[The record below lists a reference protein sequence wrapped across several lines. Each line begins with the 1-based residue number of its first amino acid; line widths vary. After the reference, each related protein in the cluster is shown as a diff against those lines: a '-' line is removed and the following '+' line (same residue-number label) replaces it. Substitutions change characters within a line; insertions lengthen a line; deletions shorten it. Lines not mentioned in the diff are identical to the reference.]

1 MSNSVIRSAAL
12 AEAPV
17 VIGEAGDRFM
27 PPGMQAMLEAAK
39 REARAD
45 GFRAGRESA
54 VAEVQEAANAARHAL
69 SEMVEETRI
78 RLDQAISQRAP
89 ELVELAIEFAKHIV
103 GEAAV
108 DPGRSLAERLLA
120 ALEQIDDDQLRIRVN
135 PEDFAQ
141 LEDLMPPG
149 VELEADPRLGRG
161 DAVASGRW
169 SRADLTLERA
179 WQLIAGATDA

>member
-1 MSNSVIRSAAL
+1 MSNSVIRAAAL

-17 VIGEAGDRFM
+17 VIGEAGDQFM
-27 PPGMQAMLEAAK
+27 PAGMRAMLEAAK

-54 VAEVQEAANAARHAL
+54 VAEVHEAANAARQAL
-69 SEMVEETRI
+69 SEIVEETRI
-78 RLDQAISQRAP
+78 RLDQAIAQRAP
-89 ELVELAIEFAKHIV
+89 ELVELAVEFAKHIV

-120 ALEQIDDDQLRIRVN
+120 ALEQIDDEDLQIRVN
-135 PEDFAQ
+135 PDDFDQ

-149 VELEADPRLGRG
+149 VDLEADPRIGRG

-179 WQLIAGATDA
+179 WQLISGETRG